1 MLNSFEGREVYKIV
15 NQNLLYFCFI
25 KNNIADAYAEFS
37 IDDNGETNSGTVLQR
52 KSEDTKGFLKRAF
65 LNYFP
70 NIFPSIKL
78 DYMANKQGKE
88 FFRKLLNESK
98 KKGFKTSIINQ
109 ITKEET
115 PYEEDEFEQY
125 WGSYNL
131 VFKIYFQ

>member
-1 MLNSFEGREVYKIV
+1 M
-15 NQNLLYFCFI
+15 
-25 KNNIADAYAEFS
+25 
-37 IDDNGETNSGTVLQR
+37 QR

-70 NIFPSIKL
+70 NIFPSITL
-78 DYMANKQGKE
+78 DYVANKQGKE

-98 KKGFKTSIINQ
+98 KKGFKTIIINQ